1 MINESFLQSAVRIRR
16 EYLKI
21 SNNMALYH
29 NRAKEVISIL
39 EESVEKL
46 EKIQSGVEDKSENAN
61 TSISKVLEVIKDI
74 EEEGVRLESLVEP
87 MNKEIERLSK
97 EETELYRQIK
107 EKHSDLTED
116 QIVESVRQRLT
127 AEGIY

>member
-74 EEEGVRLESLVEP
+74 EEEGERLESLVEP

>member
-21 SNNMALYH
+21 SNNMTLYH
-29 NRAKEVISIL
+29 NRAKEVVSIL

-46 EKIQSGVEDKSENAN
+46 EKIQSGIKDKSENTN

-74 EEEGVRLESLVEP
+74 EEEGERLESLVEP

-127 AEGIY
+127 TEGLY

>member
-29 NRAKEVISIL
+29 NRAKEVVSIL
-39 EESVEKL
+39 EESVEKI
-46 EKIQSGVEDKSENAN
+46 EKIQSGIKDKSENTN

-74 EEEGVRLESLVEP
+74 EEEGERLESLVEP